1 METLMDPMSSR
12 TASTGPKIT
21 AWAHSALGENPL
33 PSWWTEGRAA
43 AWKQFQDLPMP
54 KRKDE
59 DWRFANVHGLQLE
72 GFSAATPPGDKDR
85 AMALEQSRPAFP
97 TAVRAVFANDH
108 VVEFPALPEAL
119 KKQGVVWE
127 TLETAV
133 RQHAGLIQEH
143 FMAAESELGSAKFAA
158 LHRAWCRAGSVLI
171 IPKNVHIELPIAAY
185 HWLAGAG
192 EAVFPHTLIVAGENS
207 SATFVDFFGSLTPTR
222 GFACGVKDMILAPG
236 AKVDYLSIQEWDES
250 VTALHLNSVNVA
262 RDASGKYL
270 NVHLGGGLVR
280 AESHSRLTGT
290 GSRSDMLGI
299 SVCHGRQEIDLR
311 TLQTH
316 AVGHSTSD
324 LLYKNTLNH
333 RSRAIFQGL
342 IRVDPGASQTDAYQ
356 TNRNLLLD
364 PEAEADSM
372 PGLEILNDDVKCS
385 HGATTGQIDAEELF
399 YMRSRGI
406 PTDLAGHLIA
416 LGFFQEVLDRFGH
429 EAVID
434 HVARRIEA
442 KFVRSAAVHLGAAAA
457 ESIDP
462 TQVREL
468 QGTESP

>member
-1 METLMDPMSSR
+1 MEATLEPSTVPSGL
-12 TASTGPKIT
+12 ASWTPASVADAG
-21 AWAHSALGENPL
+21 L
-33 PSWWTEGRAA
+33 PDWWHAGRAR
-43 AWKQFQDLPMP
+43 AWQQFQELPMP

-59 DWRFANVHGLQLE
+59 DWRFANVGALRLE
-72 GFSAATPPGDKDR
+72 GFNPHAPLPDDARAAVLARST
-85 AMALEQSRPAFP
+85 FP
-97 TAVRAVFANDH
+97 FETAARAVFANDH
-108 VVEFPALPEAL
+108 LLEFSPLPEAL

-127 TLETAV
+127 SLEAAV
-133 RQHAGLIQEH
+133 RHHGGLIQEH
-143 FMAAESELGSAKFAA
+143 FMAAESQLGSAKFAA

-171 IPKNVHIELPIAAY
+171 VPKNVRVELPLAAF
-185 HWLAGAG
+185 HWLATPGA
-192 EAVFPHTLIVAGENS
+192 AVFPHTLIIAGEHS
-207 SATFVDFFGSLTPTR
+207 QLTFIDAFASAGAFP

-236 AKVDYLSIQEWDES
+236 AQVDYLSIQEWDES
-250 VTALHLNSVNVA
+250 ATALHLNSVTVA
-262 RDASGKYL
+262 RDAAGKYL
-270 NVHLGGGLVR
+270 NVHLGGGMVR
-280 AESHSRLTGT
+280 GESHSRLTGP
-290 GSRSDMLGI
+290 GARSDMLGL
-299 SVCHGRQEIDLR
+299 SVCHARQEIDLR

-316 AVGHSTSD
+316 AAGNTTSD

-399 YMRSRGI
+399 YMRARGI
-406 PTDLAGHLIA
+406 PDGVARHLIA

-429 EAVID
+429 DAVAAE
-434 HVARRIEA
+434 VARRIEA
-442 KFVRSAAVHLGAAAA
+442 KFARSGSLKFDRTA
-457 ESIDP
+457 ESAPADP

-468 QGTESP
+468 QGTE

>member
-1 METLMDPMSSR
+1 MEVTLDRP
-12 TASTGPKIT
+12 TASSTAGLT
-21 AWAHSALGENPL
+21 AWTPASVSDTSL
-33 PSWWTEGRAA
+33 PDWWQAGRVA
-43 AWKQFQDLPMP
+43 AWSRFQELPMP

-59 DWRFANVHGLQLE
+59 DWRFANVAALRLE
-72 GFSAATPPGDKDR
+72 GFTPHAPVDETVRADLLARANLPFQIAA
-85 AMALEQSRPAFP
+85 
-97 TAVRAVFANDH
+97 RAVFANDH
-108 VVEFPALPEAL
+108 LLEFSPLPDEL

-127 TLETAV
+127 SLESAV
-133 RQHAGLIQEH
+133 RHHGGLIQEH
-143 FMAAESELGSAKFAA
+143 FMASESQLGSAKFAA

-171 IPKNVHIELPIAAY
+171 VPKNVRIELPLAAF
-185 HWLAGAG
+185 HWLASPGA
-192 EAVFPHTLIVAGENS
+192 AVFPHTLIVAGEHSRVTFIDAFAS
-207 SATFVDFFGSLTPTR
+207 SGDFP
-222 GFACGVKDMILAPG
+222 GFACGVKDMILATG
-236 AKVDYLSIQEWDES
+236 AQVDYLSIQEWDES
-250 VTALHLNSVNVA
+250 TIALHLNSVSVG
-262 RDASGKYL
+262 RDAAGKYL

-280 AESHSRLTGT
+280 GESHSRLI
-290 GSRSDMLGI
+290 GSGARSDMLGLA
-299 SVCHGRQEIDLR
+299 VCHARQEIDLR

-316 AVGHSTSD
+316 AAGHTTSD

-399 YMRSRGI
+399 YMRTRGI
-406 PTDLAGHLIA
+406 PDSVARHLIA

-429 EAVID
+429 EAITAE
-434 HVARRIEA
+434 VARRIEA
-442 KFVRSAAVHLGAAAA
+442 KFDRSESLQFDRGA
-457 ESIDP
+457 ESAPADP

-468 QGTESP
+468 QGTE

>member
-1 METLMDPMSSR
+1 VADSGLPEWWQAGR
-12 TASTGPKIT
+12 AT
-21 AWAHSALGENPL
+21 AWRRFQELPL
-33 PSWWTEGRAA
+33 
-43 AWKQFQDLPMP
+43 P

-59 DWRFANVHGLQLE
+59 DWRFANVNALRFE
-72 GFSAATPPGDKDR
+72 GYTPHAPLDEASRAQALARSNPGF
-85 AMALEQSRPAFP
+85 ET
-97 TAVRAVFANDH
+97 TARAVFANDRFL
-108 VVEFPALPEAL
+108 EFSPLPESL

-127 TLETAV
+127 SLESAV
-133 RQHAGLIQEH
+133 RHHGGLIQEH
-143 FMAAESELGSAKFAA
+143 FMAAEAQLGSAKFAS

-171 IPKNVHIELPIAAY
+171 VPKNVRIELPLAAF
-185 HWLAGAG
+185 HWLATPGA
-192 EAVFPHTLIVAGENS
+192 AVFPHTLIVAGAHS
-207 SATFVDFFGSLTPTR
+207 QVTFVDLFASLGAFP

-236 AKVDYLSIQEWDES
+236 AQVDYLSIQEWDES
-250 VTALHLNSVNVA
+250 VLALHLNSVNVA
-262 RDASGKYL
+262 RDAAGKYL
-270 NVHLGGGLVR
+270 NVHLGGGMVR
-280 AESHSRLTGT
+280 GESHSRLAGP
-290 GSRSDMLGI
+290 GARSDMLGLA
-299 SVCHGRQEIDLR
+299 VCHARQEIDLR

-316 AVGHSTSD
+316 AAGHTTSD

-406 PTDLAGHLIA
+406 PDGVARHLIA

-429 EAVID
+429 EAVSAE
-434 HVARRIEA
+434 VARRIEA
-442 KFVRSAAVHLGAAAA
+442 KFARSEALKFDRTA
-457 ESIDP
+457 ESASADP

-468 QGTESP
+468 QGTE